1 MSGAWDPDGLAEL
14 WAIIPCHW
22 KTRLKKA
29 ELGNPNVPGH
39 RGHGLIRRRGKGMC
53 RRAHH

>member
-39 RGHGLIRRRGKGMC
+39 RGHGLIRGRGKGMC